1 MSRGLGDVYKRQF
14 LRSVKEEMKLVSWP
28 SKKQLRHDSLV
39 VIETAIIFALMFF
52 IMDTAIQAVI
62 NLIIH

>member
-1 MSRGLGDVYKRQF
+1 MNF
-14 LRSVKEEMKLVSWP
+14 LRSVREEMKLVSWP

-52 IMDTAIQAVI
+52 IMDTAIQALI